1 MLYMTI
7 SPEARRTDAIALL
20 AALYTTLADAPI
32 DCTAFDPA
40 DPTFASFQ
48 RTSWDELVS
57 EGLLSDFDASRYFL
71 TAKGWS
77 EALVRANDH
86 KSEAFELRIGQL
98 SQSLKRKVKGRRNSA
113 LTTLEDVTIDSK
125 LPSGWVFNALDAHLI
140 CRIHGKR
147 DAGWLNGARG
157 RVIEIPRDFG
167 LIEIDLFAD
176 VRSEN
181 LKLSETLEQM
191 EELYS
196 DFRCDFCGAPLS
208 GRNPWEHEYGWEEAS
223 EYACGRT
230 VGAPF
235 GNVPCTMDSKF
246 PKLDDYVLTTK
257 PEGKTWFCFARPAN
271 PQSPAS
277 LVMLMQTGGSTE
289 VEAIAEMRKRYA
301 ERAKHWKG

>member
-1 MLYMTI
+1 M
-7 SPEARRTDAIALL
+7 DAIALL
-20 AALYTTLADAPI
+20 AALYTALGDAPI

-40 DPTFASFQ
+40 NPTFAPFQ
-48 RTSWDELVS
+48 KTSWDELVS

-86 KSEAFELRIGQL
+86 KTKAFELRIGQL
-98 SQSLKRKVKGRRNSA
+98 SQSLKRKVKGRQSSA
-113 LTTLEDVTIDSK
+113 LTTLEDVVIDSQ

-140 CRIHGKR
+140 WRIHGKR
-147 DAGWLNGARG
+147 DAGWSNGARG

-167 LIEIDLFAD
+167 LIEVDLFAD
-176 VRSEN
+176 VRAEN

-196 DFRCDFCGAPLS
+196 EFRCDLCGAPLA
-208 GRNPWEHEYGWEEAS
+208 GRTSWEHEYGWEES
-223 EYACGRT
+223 TEYACGRT
-230 VGAPF
+230 IGAPF

-246 PKLDDYVLTTK
+246 PKFEDYVLTTK
-257 PEGKTWFCFARPAN
+257 QEGNTWFCFAHPAD
-271 PQSPAS
+271 PQSPAR

-289 VEAIAEMRKRYA
+289 EEAISEMRTRYT
-301 ERAKHWKG
+301 ERAKPWKG